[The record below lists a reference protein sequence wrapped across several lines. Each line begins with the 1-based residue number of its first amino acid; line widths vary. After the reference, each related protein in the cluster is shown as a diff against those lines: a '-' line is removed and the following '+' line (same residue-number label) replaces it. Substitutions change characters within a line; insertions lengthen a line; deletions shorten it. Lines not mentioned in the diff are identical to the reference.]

1 MPTFVALL
9 RGINVG
15 KAKRLPMEALRTL
28 LAELGY
34 LGVSTLLN
42 SGNAVFRAT
51 SGTSAAHASRISA
64 AIASKLRI
72 DVPVIVKSVKELN
85 AIVAENQLATSAPD
99 QSRLLV
105 AFVQDAKALSELN
118 GITQLVEAP
127 SEEFVV
133 GKHAAYLHCVVG
145 ILESTAGLALLGKA
159 GKAAT
164 TRNWTT
170 VLKLQALASE
180 AAV

>member
-28 LAELGY
+28 LGELGY
-34 LGVSTLLN
+34 VGVSTILN

-51 SGTSAAHASRISA
+51 AGTSAAHASKISA

-72 DVPVIVKSVKELN
+72 QAPVIVKSARELN
-85 AIVAENQLATSAPD
+85 AVVAENQLATSAAD
-99 QSRLLV
+99 HSRLLV
-105 AFVQDAKALSELN
+105 AFVQDAKALPELDA
-118 GITQLVEAP
+118 ITQLVAP
-127 SEEFVV
+127 LEEFVV
-133 GKHAAYLHCVVG
+133 GKHAAYLHCVTG
-145 ILESTAGLALLGKA
+145 ILESKAGAALLGKV

-164 TRNWTT
+164 TRNWAT

-180 AAV
+180 AAA